1 MRKKIKL
8 LVATV
13 VLSIGLSACGGSART
28 DSAAMDSA
36 NGAWYEEPKA
46 EMSQSTSAEADM
58 EMGFTNGA
66 TVEVTEEASGSQS
79 TVQTDRKLIKT
90 VDMSVETKEYDN
102 LLAAVENKVKS
113 LGGYIE
119 NMETYNGSAY
129 SSYRNSR
136 NANMTLRIPQE
147 SLDAFLEEI
156 STISNVVRHSE
167 NVDDVTLQYVDLS
180 SHKEVLLAEQERL
193 LELIDKADTI
203 EDIITLENRLSNI
216 RYQIESMESQ
226 LRTYDNKVTYSTV
239 YLYIDEV
246 KELTPVAEETVLE
259 RITGGFG
266 DTIDDIVYDVT
277 EAFIWFVVN
286 IPYLLIW
293 AIVIIVVVLVLKRMK
308 KNTIQLKK
316 KKSDAVTAKENEG
329 KGKNE

>member
-1 MRKKIKL
+1 MKKRLQL
-8 LVATV
+8 LVLSLMLV
-13 VLSIGLSACGGSART
+13 VGLTACGGSA
-28 DSAAMDSA
+28 SDSA
-36 NGAWYEEPKA
+36 NYYTMSEAKTESASA
-46 EMSQSTSAEADM
+46 EMYDSV
-58 EMGFTNGA
+58 EMGFSNGSSS
-66 TVEVTEEASGSQS
+66 VEVTEEASGSQ
-79 TVQTDRKLIKT
+79 TTRQTDRKLIRT

-102 LLAAVENKVKS
+102 LLAAVENKVKF

-119 NMETYNGSAY
+119 NMETYNGSSY
-129 SSYRNSR
+129 SSYRSSR

-156 STISNVVRHSE
+156 SAISNVVRHSE

-193 LELIDKADTI
+193 LQLIEQAETI
-203 EDIITLENRLSNI
+203 EDIITLEDRLSDI

-246 KELTPVAEETVLE
+246 QELTPVKEETVWE
-259 RITGGFG
+259 RITGGFAES
-266 DTIDDIVYDVT
+266 IDDIVYDIT

-293 AIVIIVVVLVLKRMK
+293 AVVIIVVVLVLKKIK
-308 KNTIQLKK
+308 KRTMRIKEQEAAL
-316 KKSDAVTAKENEG
+316 SKENEG
-329 KGKNE
+329 QGKNE

>member
-1 MRKKIKL
+1 MRKKFKL
-8 LVATV
+8 LVTAV
-13 VLSIGLSACGGSART
+13 VLALGLTACGGSSVAT
-28 DSAAMDSA
+28 DSA
-36 NGAWYEEPKA
+36 NGAWFEETKA
-46 EMSQSTSAEADM
+46 EMSQSTSSSAEMD
-58 EMGFTNGA
+58 MGFTNGA
-66 TVEVTEEASGSQS
+66 TVEVTEEASGSQT

-90 VDMSVETKEYDN
+90 VDMSVETKEYDQ
-102 LLAAVENKVKS
+102 LLYAVENKVKS

-136 NANMTLRIPQE
+136 NARMTLRIPQE

-156 STISNVVRHSE
+156 SAISNVVRHSE

-180 SHKEVLLAEQERL
+180 SHKEVLLAEQDRL
-193 LELIDKADTI
+193 LELIEKAETI

-246 KELTPVAEETVLE
+246 KELTPVKEETVWE

-266 DTIDDIVYDVT
+266 ETIDDIVYDVT
-277 EAFIWFVVN
+277 EAFVWFVVN
-286 IPYLLIW
+286 IPYLIIW
-293 AIVIIVVVLVLKRMK
+293 AVAIIVVILVLKKFRK
-308 KNTIQLKK
+308 KDISLGNKK
-316 KKSDAVTAKENEG
+316 CRQEVPQARENEG
-329 KGKNE
+329 QGKNE

>member
-1 MRKKIKL
+1 MKKKIKL
-8 LVATV
+8 LVLSM
-13 VLSIGLSACGGSART
+13 VLALGLSACGGSAAT
-28 DSAAMDSA
+28 DSAWNES
-36 NGAWYEEPKA
+36 KA
-46 EMSQSTSAEADM
+46 EMSTSAAAPETMYDS
-58 EMGFTNGA
+58 EMGFSDGTSM
-66 TVEVTEEASGSQS
+66 EVTEEASGSQ
-79 TVQTDRKLIKT
+79 TTALTDRKLIKT

-129 SSYRNSR
+129 SSYRSSR

-156 STISNVVRHSE
+156 SAISNVVRHSE

-193 LELIDKADTI
+193 LELIEQADTI
-203 EDIITLENRLSNI
+203 EDIITLENRLSDI

-246 KELTPVAEETVLE
+246 KELTPVKEETVWE
-259 RITGGFG
+259 RITGGFAES
-266 DTIDDIVYDVT
+266 IDDIVYDIT

-293 AIVIIVVVLVLKRMK
+293 AVVIIVVVLVLKKIKKRTIRMK
-308 KNTIQLKK
+308 KQEAALT
-316 KKSDAVTAKENEG
+316 KENEG
-329 KGKNE
+329 QGKNE

>member
-1 MRKKIKL
+1 MKKKIKL
-8 LVATV
+8 LVLTAV
-13 VLSIGLSACGGSART
+13 MAIGLTACGGSASDT
-28 DSAAMDSA
+28 A
-36 NGAWYEEPKA
+36 NFAVSE
-46 EMSQSTSAEADM
+46 STSASKEMEYDSV
-58 EMGFTNGA
+58 EMGFSNGSA
-66 TVEVTEEASGSQS
+66 VEVTEEASSSQT
-79 TVQTDRKLIKT
+79 TVQTQRKLIKT
-90 VDMSVETKEYDN
+90 VDMSVETKEYDS

-119 NMETYNGSAY
+119 NLETYNGSAY
-129 SSYRNSR
+129 SSYRNNR

-156 STISNVVRHSE
+156 SAISNVVRHSE
-167 NVDDVTLQYVDLS
+167 NVEDVTLQYVDLS
-180 SHKEVLLAEQERL
+180 SHKEVLLAEQDRL
-193 LELIDKADTI
+193 LALIDKAETI
-203 EDIITLENRLSNI
+203 EDIITLENRLSDI

-246 KELTPVAEETVLE
+246 KELTPVKEETVWE

-266 DTIDDIVYDVT
+266 ETIDDIVYDVT

-293 AIVIIVVVLVLKRMK
+293 AAVIIVVVLVLKKIK
-308 KNTIQLKK
+308 KRTIRIKK
-316 KKSDAVTAKENEG
+316 KEAEAFEAKENEG
-329 KGKNE
+329 QGKNE

>member
-1 MRKKIKL
+1 MKKRLQL
-8 LVATV
+8 LLFATL
-13 VLSIGLSACGGSART
+13 LSISLTACGGS
-28 DSAAMDSA
+28 SAMDSVSSPA
-36 NGAWYEEPKA
+36 SKNEAMVEEYYDA
-46 EMSQSTSAEADM
+46 
-58 EMGFTNGA
+58 EMGFTSG
-66 TVEVTEEASGSQS
+66 TGSVEITEQASGSQN
-79 TVQTDRKLIKT
+79 VQQTSRKLIKT

-102 LLAAVENKVKS
+102 LLVAVEGKVDF

-119 NMETYNGSAY
+119 SMETYNGSAY

-136 NANMTLRIPQE
+136 NAHMTLRIPQE
-147 SLDAFLEEI
+147 SLDSFLEEI
-156 STISNVVRHSE
+156 SAISNVVRHSE

-180 SHKEVLLAEQERL
+180 SHKEVLLAEQDRL
-193 LELIDKADTI
+193 LELIDKAETI

-246 KELTPVAEETVLE
+246 KELTPVKEETVWE

-266 DTIDDIVYDVT
+266 ETIDDIVYNVT
-277 EAFIWFVVN
+277 EACIWFVVN
-286 IPYLLIW
+286 IPYLIIW
-293 AIVIIVVVLVLKRMK
+293 AVVIIVMVLVLKKIK
-308 KNTIQLKK
+308 KRTMRIK
-316 KKSDAVTAKENEG
+316 AKEAALVKEEKE

>member
-8 LVATV
+8 LVTAV
-13 VLSIGLSACGGSART
+13 VLSLGLAACGGSSTER
-28 DSAAMDSA
+28 DSA
-36 NGAWYEEPKA
+36 NGAWSEAPKA
-46 EMSQSTSAEADM
+46 ESMSSSAAADM
-58 EMGFTNGA
+58 EMGFTNGSA
-66 TVEVTEEASGSQS
+66 VEVTEEASGSQNN
-79 TVQTDRKLIKT
+79 VQTDRKLIKT
-90 VDMSVETKEYDN
+90 VDMSVETKEYDQ
-102 LLAAVENKVKS
+102 LLYAVESKVKA

-119 NMETYNGSAY
+119 SMETYNGSAY

-136 NANMTLRIPQE
+136 NAHMTLRIPQE
-147 SLDAFLEEI
+147 SLDSFLEEI
-156 STISNVVRHSE
+156 SAISNVVRHSE

-180 SHKEVLLAEQERL
+180 SHKEVLLAEQDRL
-193 LELIDKADTI
+193 LELIDKAETI

-246 KELTPVAEETVLE
+246 KELTPVKEETVWE

-266 DTIDDIVYDVT
+266 ETIDDIVYNVT

-286 IPYLLIW
+286 IPYLIIW
-293 AIVIIVVVLVLKRMK
+293 AAVIIVVVVVLKKCRK
-308 KNTIQLKK
+308 KDIRLGNKK
-316 KKSDAVTAKENEG
+316 RGPEVLQAKENEG
-329 KGKNE
+329 QGKNE